1 MTTTPKQT
9 FLTTEQF
16 NNALIHHI
24 DQSKPDPL
32 VKNQMM
38 NLRLKWEDDEVV
50 ADDTSKES
58 DCRKMIGRDGDN
70 IASMSGTLTLSS
82 EYIAIAIHATC
93 NWRVKIDNRNR
104 DTSIEYTPTTQS
116 IEDSNETPEAPK
128 RFQDEFYFRLGVT
141 ASLVPIGDYNKST
154 EVACTDNQSEGEAK
168 KVDRKEKALN
178 KKLWA
183 GMIKRL
189 RADPLVQK
197 LLVEDASSPILVCEA
212 LIQQNGAMSVK
223 SELMSILNPLR
234 RYAMQY

>member
-1 MTTTPKQT
+1 
-9 FLTTEQF
+9 
-16 NNALIHHI
+16 
-24 DQSKPDPL
+24 
-32 VKNQMM
+32 
-38 NLRLKWEDDEVV
+38 
-50 ADDTSKES
+50 
-58 DCRKMIGRDGDN
+58 
-70 IASMSGTLTLSS
+70 
-82 EYIAIAIHATC
+82 
-93 NWRVKIDNRNR
+93 
-104 DTSIEYTPTTQS
+104 
-116 IEDSNETPEAPK
+116 
-128 RFQDEFYFRLGVT
+128 
-141 ASLVPIGDYNKST
+141 
-154 EVACTDNQSEGEAK
+154 VACTDNQSEGEAK